1 MQRILSRAP
10 LTARLCVVL
19 LASFLLSAFVPRYA
33 STFAL
38 TPCRSGLGAAL
49 PPLLLYW
56 LIFGSLFHWL
66 ITCFSLV
73 CSALVCEREL
83 GAVPIVI
90 LCLGTTVLG
99 ATAFLL
105 TTSNCVPF
113 VGPAAF
119 TWGFAGAA
127 LIAVIFRWKLSHWL
141 ERAYVIV
148 VLLSFATL
156 VQAPAAVVA
165 LQLTGFLFGA
175 ALALLRFRQRRA
187 KVSSGTGVAA

>member
-1 MQRILSRAP
+1 MQHILSRAP

-19 LASFLLSAFVPRYA
+19 LGSFLVSAFVPSYA
-33 STFAL
+33 SAFAL
-38 TPCRSGLGAAL
+38 TPCRSGLWAAL
-49 PPLLLYW
+49 PPLLLHS

-66 ITCFSLV
+66 ITCFSLF

-83 GAVPIVI
+83 GSVAIVI

-99 ATAFLL
+99 AAAFLL
-105 TTSNCVPF
+105 TTSDCVPF

-119 TWGFAGAA
+119 AWGFAGAA
-127 LIAVIFRWKLSHWL
+127 LVAAIFRWKLSHWL

-148 VLLSFATL
+148 VLVSFATL
-156 VQAPAAVVA
+156 VQAPVAVVA

-175 ALALLRFRQRRA
+175 TLAVFRFRQRRA
-187 KVSSGTGVAA
+187 KVSSGAGAAV